1 MSTNWQSGNIAAHI
15 TYQALIKNLFSK
27 NTKMSFRSRMM
38 KNEPVTFISVCHKDA
53 RHEFL
58 LAVGPEGVS
67 DHDLILCQ
75 LALQF
80 QGIKPV
86 ELDLGCQTFRKATV
100 QKP

>member
-1 MSTNWQSGNIAAHI
+1 MHVKATWGF
-15 TYQALIKNLFSK
+15 IKTELCPESVIHYVI
-27 NTKMSFRSRMM
+27 FRSCMM
-38 KNEPVTFISVCHKDA
+38 KYESLTFISVCHNDA

-67 DHDLILCQ
+67 DHDLVLRQ

-80 QGIKPV
+80 QGILPV
-86 ELDLGCQTFRKATV
+86 ELDLGCQTFRRGTV